1 VVFSSVTKI
10 RTPSDCRLN
19 YSPSNDILYCI
30 TMHPKTAD
38 KFSIIMLKDEQ
49 SLDEGKF
56 TTSESFLMERNK
68 NRRELPSI
76 GFETCSIRVQI
87 YAECGLEFYLE
98 LAREDLF
105 YVDPTRDDGNRIVQR

>member
-1 VVFSSVTKI
+1 
-10 RTPSDCRLN
+10 
-19 YSPSNDILYCI
+19 
-30 TMHPKTAD
+30 MHPKTAD

-76 GFETCSIRVQI
+76 GFETCSIRV
-87 YAECGLEFYLE
+87 
-98 LAREDLF
+98 
-105 YVDPTRDDGNRIVQR
+105 